1 MNKQYLSTISSSRS
15 DNGTSFNPPS
25 QGAES
30 FFRAVLASM
39 EAVYLS
45 RNPTA
50 KAILE
55 LVGSASDELIYY
67 DHFVFR
73 TFGVNGYG
81 IDSMAKIF
89 MDFGYT
95 PREELRFP
103 AKKLRALRFSRPSVP
118 IPYGGSGVNGPLPH
132 KPNKATIFI
141 DRCELVD
148 DRDVDSIRDKASW
161 WMVAP
166 KQVVGSTS
174 WVEP

>member
-1 MNKQYLSTISSSRS
+1 MNKQYLSTLSSSRS
-15 DNGTSFNPPS
+15 DNGTSFNPSS

-45 RNPTA
+45 RNPTERQSWS
-50 KAILE
+50 L
-55 LVGSASDELIYY
+55 
-67 DHFVFR
+67 

-103 AKKLRALRFSRPSVP
+103 AKKLRALWFSLPSVP
-118 IPYGGSGVNGPLPH
+118 IPQGGSDGSRGGCSRSELEIAHLLLYLRH
-132 KPNKATIFI
+132 KPFKATIFI

-161 WMVAP
+161 WTVAP

-174 WVEP
+174 RVEP